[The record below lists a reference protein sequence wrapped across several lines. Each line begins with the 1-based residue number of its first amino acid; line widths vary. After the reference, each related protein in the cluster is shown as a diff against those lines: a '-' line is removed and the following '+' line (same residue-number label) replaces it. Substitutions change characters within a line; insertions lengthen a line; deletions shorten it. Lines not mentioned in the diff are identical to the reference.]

1 MEERHT
7 RCGEAIRQKELA
19 LKARFLRCSLIREI
33 KEDRVE
39 QARVHAGGIPAGV
52 KIAGEL
58 LGRDEAPIN
67 VQYLA
72 TSSR

>member
-7 RCGEAIRQKELA
+7 RCGEAIRQKKLA
-19 LKARFLRCSLIREI
+19 LKARFLRCSLIRKI
-33 KEDRVE
+33 KEDRIE
-39 QARVHAGGIPAGV
+39 QARVHAGGIPASV

-58 LGRDEAPIN
+58 LGRDEASID